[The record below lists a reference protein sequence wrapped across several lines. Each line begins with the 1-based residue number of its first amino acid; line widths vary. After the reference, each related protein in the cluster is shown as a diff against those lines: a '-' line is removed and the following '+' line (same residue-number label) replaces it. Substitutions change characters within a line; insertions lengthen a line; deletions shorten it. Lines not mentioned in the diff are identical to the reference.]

1 MIESVSCNEL
11 YEKFHELYIAVIKH
25 IISKITLS
33 RTDGVAVD
41 VETLHRVQEYCL
53 DAFDELNR
61 AKYEEYQDALNNTP
75 YAERSVLAV
84 LTYTISSKDDDKFLP
99 FIQEEYKAVLPAEE
113 YNMLGELFEIVSEQL
128 YGILSLSCKFLVA
141 THDIE
146 L

>member
-1 MIESVSCNEL
+1 MIESVSGNEL

-25 IISKITLS
+25 IICKTTLE
-33 RTDGVAVD
+33 RDDGVAVD
-41 VETLHRVQEYCL
+41 TEMLHHVQECCL
-53 DAFDELNR
+53 AAFDELNR
-61 AKYEEYQDALNNTP
+61 AKYEDALNNTP

-84 LTYTISSKDDDKFLP
+84 LTFTISSKDDDKFLP
-99 FIQEEYKAVLPAEE
+99 FIQKEYKAVLPEEE

-128 YGILSLSCKFLVA
+128 YGILTMSCKFLVL